1 MSGGGTERSVGQ
13 QIAGLRMLWTAMQ
26 TTEDFETCASL
37 WRASRRYVGS
47 SVKGPELVCSV
58 RPPARPGLG
67 PTRYASRSGGPP
79 RLAELGCL

>member
-26 TTEDFETCASL
+26 TTEDFETRRSL
-37 WRASRRYVGS
+37 WRAGVKYVGS
-47 SVKGPELVCSV
+47 SVNGGGRCATAPA
-58 RPPARPGLG
+58 ARPGLG